1 MSGKFI
7 GALAKEFGMNPRTL
21 RFYEAERLLPR
32 PARTESGY
40 RVYGDDA
47 ARRLT
52 LIAKAK
58 NLGLSLKE
66 IRQILVL
73 RDSGR
78 LPCDS
83 VQQILSDHIRRINEH
98 MAQLKAFKSDLRVML
113 TECRRTRKDR
123 GGMAAQETICP
134 VIDTFGNEKNGVT
147 GTEVGTHAQN
157 RLAVSRLQ
165 RLPGGRDH

>member
-1 MSGKFI
+1 MSGKLI
-7 GALAKEFGMNPRTL
+7 GALAKEFRINPRTL
-21 RFYEAERLLPR
+21 RFYETERLLPR

-58 NLGLSLKE
+58 SLGLSLKE
-66 IRQILVL
+66 IREILVL

-83 VQQILSDHIRRINEH
+83 VQQILSDHIRRIDEQ
-98 MAQLKAFKSDLRVML
+98 MAQLQAFKSDLHVML

-123 GGMAAQETICP
+123 GGIGAQKTLCP
-134 VIDTFGNEKNGVT
+134 VIETLGNGKNGRT
-147 GTEVGTHAQN
+147 GN
-157 RLAVSRLQ
+157 
-165 RLPGGRDH
+165 GGA

>member
-1 MSGKFI
+1 MGGKFI
-7 GALAKEFGMNPRTL
+7 GELAKEFGINPRTL

-83 VQQILSDHIRRINEH
+83 VQQILSNHIRRINEQ
-98 MAQLKAFKSDLRVML
+98 MTRLKAFKSDLHVML
-113 TECRRTRKDR
+113 AECRRARKDRRTRKD
-123 GGMAAQETICP
+123 GGGITTQKTICP
-134 VIDTFGNEKNGVT
+134 VIETFGDGKNGRI
-147 GTEVGTHAQN
+147 GN
-157 RLAVSRLQ
+157 
-165 RLPGGRDH
+165 GGE